1 MLAGCDVR
9 RRLCA
14 HLKVALEDSLS
25 KFVFHERMTP
35 DASALIRAMCALALP
50 SPFHPNP
57 TPTLTLTLTL
67 TLWP

>member
-1 MLAGCDVR
+1 MPASTTLTKKGLQPWRPSLMLAACDER

-35 DASALIRAMCALALP
+35 DASALIRAMCALAL
-50 SPFHPNP
+50 SP
-57 TPTLTLTLTL
+57 
-67 TLWP
+67 